1 MVKLECLCQKLIF
14 SEQSPY
20 SVQNRQEGHVG
31 QRWSEWFVHRGEQL
45 GNKGPWMD
53 SQECSH
59 LLVIFEPTCINNIWY
74 VYLFLFEGL
83 K

>member
-45 GNKGPWMD
+45 GKWKFLDENKNV
-53 SQECSH
+53 
-59 LLVIFEPTCINNIWY
+59 LIY
-74 VYLFLFEGL
+74 
-83 K
+83 